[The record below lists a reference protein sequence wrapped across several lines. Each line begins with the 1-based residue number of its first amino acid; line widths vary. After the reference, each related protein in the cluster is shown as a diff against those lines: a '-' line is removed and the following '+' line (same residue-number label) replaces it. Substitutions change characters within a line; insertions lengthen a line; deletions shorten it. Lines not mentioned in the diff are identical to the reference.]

1 MMETHQG
8 MRKHPDK
15 GHLFDLPAP
24 SGRALVLSL
33 GARNSFVI
41 LPLTLALT
49 AEWRLAMVVIVFQ
62 SLVKL
67 LGVLV
72 YLKTVPRLLRTR

>member
-1 MMETHQG
+1 
-8 MRKHPDK
+8 MRKHPDQ
-15 GHLFDLPAP
+15 GHLF
-24 SGRALVLSL
+24 GRALVLSL
-33 GARNSFVI
+33 GTRNSFVI

-67 LGVLV
+67 VGVLV

>member
-1 MMETHQG
+1 MATSAD
-8 MRKHPDK
+8 R
-15 GHLFDLPAP
+15 P
-24 SGRALVLSL
+24 SGHALVLSL
-33 GARNSFVI
+33 GTRNSFVI

-72 YLKTVPRLLRTR
+72 YLKTVPPLLPTR